1 MRENALRMARH
12 YDGDNGLA
20 SLSFQELPFPVR
32 RSKLATLPGQDTIK
46 WAHLASSMQFNEW
59 ARAFALAPV
68 LQEPG
73 AVSKLI

>member
-1 MRENALRMARH
+1 MRENASKMARH

-20 SLSFQELPFPVR
+20 SMSFSELPFPVR

-46 WAHLASSMQFNEW
+46 WAHLASSMQFEEW
-59 ARAFALAPV
+59 VSAFASAPT

-73 AVSKLI
+73 AVCQ